1 MLFADTKVA
10 GACCCVFACLFQII
24 VVYLRDLKESEM
36 EDVVIPYEF
45 PEKENHSF
53 FFIDQRVDTRV
64 EAKLHRHDAW
74 ELYYVVRGRGVRM
87 AGDTLQPFAEGDVVL
102 IPPALYHQWDYDPSS
117 ADVDGRVRYLMV
129 AFSHSLV
136 ENCVAVFPELRNRLA
151 GVTFPAEAL
160 KFGPESSR
168 IIRHVLQE
176 MDGMDEIGRLCGMFR
191 LLPIVF
197 TAKDRAFAGK
207 PVRIERDV
215 RRMQQISAYVMAHY
229 VHPISLDDI
238 AAEVGMNR
246 PAFCSYFKRR
256 KGMTFSR
263 FVAQYRLNTA
273 CGLLAHSQKSVSE
286 ICYLV
291 GFNDVPH
298 FVRVFAKEK
307 GMPPG
312 KYRRKCLAQ
321 ARGE

>member
-36 EDVVIPYEF
+36 EDVVIPYEL

-117 ADVDGRVRYLMV
+117 ADADGRVRYLMV

-136 ENCVAVFPELRNRLA
+136 ENCVAVFPNCGTGL
-151 GVTFPAEAL
+151 PA
-160 KFGPESSR
+160 
-168 IIRHVLQE
+168 
-176 MDGMDEIGRLCGMFR
+176 
-191 LLPIVF
+191 
-197 TAKDRAFAGK
+197 
-207 PVRIERDV
+207 
-215 RRMQQISAYVMAHY
+215 
-229 VHPISLDDI
+229 
-238 AAEVGMNR
+238 
-246 PAFCSYFKRR
+246 
-256 KGMTFSR
+256 
-263 FVAQYRLNTA
+263 
-273 CGLLAHSQKSVSE
+273 
-286 ICYLV
+286 
-291 GFNDVPH
+291 
-298 FVRVFAKEK
+298 
-307 GMPPG
+307 
-312 KYRRKCLAQ
+312 
-321 ARGE
+321 